1 MKKLFFAVLIL
12 SVLVSCKDEK
22 LKDPFGP
29 KDPDPLGIRGGAP
42 KDAARP
48 DGLGPAEADVDEN
61 GFKIKPHGHFDE
73 DISVATCLWCGN
85 VIDAT
90 IKSRIILN
98 PGDQS
103 KTFPGARI
111 NPEFSNAHFCGLKC
125 FNDFK
130 KIHLNNTKTEIA
142 YNDSTKVYS
151 ILISK

>member
-22 LKDPFGP
+22 AKDPFGP

-42 KDAARP
+42 KGAARP
-48 DGLGPAEADVDEN
+48 DGLGPAEADVNEN
-61 GFKIKPHGHFDE
+61 GFKQKPPGHFDE

-98 PGDQS
+98 PSDPLNR
-103 KTFPGARI
+103 FPI

-130 KIHLNNTKTEIA
+130 KTHLNNTKTEIA